1 MQSVLARIFIIICS
15 FAVGCQAPDQS
26 RKGEESQEQTSKIK
40 IAPRAIILFFGNSIT
55 AGYQLDMQQ
64 AFPALIQTRLD
75 SMGYQYKTINA
86 GLSGE
91 TSASGVRRIDWVLR
105 DKPEIFVLELGAND
119 GLRGLPLKETIINL
133 QEIIDAVKALNQ
145 DVQIV
150 IAGMQVPPNLG
161 QEYTEQFNNIFK
173 DLADNNQ
180 SVLIP
185 FLLEGV
191 AGDPDLNL
199 SDGIHPT
206 AEGHTILAE
215 TVWQS
220 LLPVLKKPSAL

>member
-1 MQSVLARIFIIICS
+1 MQSVLARVFIIICS
-15 FAVGCQAPDQS
+15 FSVGCQAPDQS
-26 RKGEESQEQTSKIK
+26 RTGEESKEQASKIK
-40 IAPRAIILFFGNSIT
+40 IVSRPIILFFGNSIT

-119 GLRGLPLKETIINL
+119 GLRGLPLKETMINL
-133 QEIIDAVKALNQ
+133 QEIIEAVKAMNQ

-180 SVLIP
+180 AVLIP

-220 LLPVLKKPSAL
+220 LLPVLKKQSAL